1 MLFLRNHIFNG
12 FKLFVN
18 GKFMKNSPFE
28 FSIYK
33 LKIKKVKFRVDV
45 HEI

>member
-12 FKLFVN
+12 FKPFVRGN
-18 GKFMKNSPFE
+18 FIKNSPFE

-33 LKIKKVKFRVDV
+33 LKIKKVKFRVDI